1 MTRRSPAALLMG
13 LLITEVIMR
22 APSRLCALLLL
33 PAILCC
39 LCSCRTTPSYPLQA
53 SWVQK
58 DAVLASIR
66 ISKKLSAA
74 EYRRIARNESM
85 RFVLSPSPTR
95 HPVYEVSCE
104 FFLSPKSPGT
114 AECIARVRVSTPLA
128 GCEDA
133 RQLRLSLQ
141 STTYIY

>member
-1 MTRRSPAALLMG
+1 MG

-22 APSRLCALLLL
+22 APSRLCALFLL

-39 LCSCRTTPSYPLQA
+39 LCSCRTIPSYPLQA

-58 DAVLASIR
+58 DAVVASIR
-66 ISKKLSAA
+66 LPKKLSAA
-74 EYRRIARNESM
+74 GYRRIARNESM
-85 RFVLSPSPTR
+85 RFFLSPSPSR

-104 FFLSPKSPGT
+104 FFLSPKSSGT
-114 AECIARVRVSTPLA
+114 AERIARVRVSTPVA

-133 RQLRLSLQ
+133 RQLRLSLK